1 MQYYITVAPSGNA
14 ERPELIELHM
24 LVNNQN
30 FPTNQRSLKKSFK
43 QEYHCNGHDEVLD
56 HFSAMIST
64 F

>member
-1 MQYYITVAPSGNA
+1 MQYYIIVALSGNA
-14 ERPELIELHM
+14 ESPELIELHM

-30 FPTNQRSLKKSFK
+30 FPKNQRSLSKNFK
-43 QEYHCNGHDEVLD
+43 QDDHCNGHDEVLD